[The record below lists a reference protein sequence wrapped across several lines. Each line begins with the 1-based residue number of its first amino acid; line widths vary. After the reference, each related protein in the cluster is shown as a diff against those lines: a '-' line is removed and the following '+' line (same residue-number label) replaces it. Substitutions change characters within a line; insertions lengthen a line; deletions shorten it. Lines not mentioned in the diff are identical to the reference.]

1 MFTPG
6 DSVRLV
12 SGPYSG
18 TVGKVYSRNALATG
32 PYPYGVKFQYKG
44 ATLYRAF
51 SEDELKPEIPQDK
64 ATDNINNPSHYTW
77 LPNGLEVIDLAE
89 HLGFN
94 RGNAVKYLARAGR
107 KNPATELEDLKKAAW
122 YLKREIAR
130 IETENEK

>member
-1 MFTPG
+1 MFKPG
-6 DSVRLV
+6 DSVRIV

-18 TVGKVYSRNALATG
+18 TVGRVYSHNAQATG
-32 PYPYGVKFQYKG
+32 PFPYGVELQDKG
-44 ATLYRAF
+44 NTLYRAF
-51 SEDELKPEIPQDK
+51 SADELDADVPQDK
-64 ATDNINNPSHYTW
+64 PKDSINHPSHYTW